1 MIKPCPEKILVNGG
15 GLGLKVVQHVVAAWK
30 LIAISSC
37 GAQSLFAF
45 GNSLF
50 LTQVVLWT
58 PILQMF
64 SLYLSTLSSMF
75 LGNVGVF
82 WSLPFFGQ
90 FGLIGMLLSSEI
102 LVLI

>member
-1 MIKPCPEKILVNGG
+1 MIKPYPEKILVNGG
-15 GLGLKVVQHVVAAWK
+15 GLGLKVVQYVVAAWN
-30 LIAISSC
+30 LIVISSC
-37 GAQSLFAF
+37 SALLLFAY

-50 LTQVVLWT
+50 LTQAVLWT

-64 SLYLSTLSSMF
+64 SLYLLTPSSMF

-82 WSLPFFGQ
+82 WFLPFCEL
-90 FGLIGMLLSSEI
+90 FGLIGMQSSSEI